1 MSEPGYWYRYEYDAA
16 APRKDQNDQPLWSAQ
31 CGELVLERFMVLKR
45 TPKGAWISRWPW
57 RSYWPQDGKRF
68 VLATGRKRYAMP
80 TEAEALESYIQR
92 KRRHIS
98 ILTGQLSDAKEGLE
112 RAKSLQQEHHIPG

>member
-1 MSEPGYWYRYEYDAA
+1 
-16 APRKDQNDQPLWSAQ
+16 
-31 CGELVLERFMVLKR
+31 
-45 TPKGAWISRWPW
+45 
-57 RSYWPQDGKRF
+57 
-68 VLATGRKRYAMP
+68 MP

-92 KRRHIS
+92 KRRQIS